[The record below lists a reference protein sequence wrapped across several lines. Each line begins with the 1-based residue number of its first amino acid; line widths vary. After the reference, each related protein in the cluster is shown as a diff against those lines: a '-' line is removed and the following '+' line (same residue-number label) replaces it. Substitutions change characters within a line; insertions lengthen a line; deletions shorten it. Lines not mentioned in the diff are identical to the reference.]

1 MGDGATASAPRG
13 DPPAVGRRL
22 LASLAVAAAALLAL
36 GAAVPAGAQE
46 VLTQEEALELAFPD
60 AAEVDRRTAFL
71 DSDQLRRA
79 RELAG
84 RDVEVETEIVVH
96 YVARGA
102 EGALGVAYFDSHRVR
117 TLPEVLMVVVRPGGE
132 VGRVE
137 VLRFDEPREY
147 LAPEGWLEEF
157 RGMELGGR
165 LSTDGDVHVITGAT
179 LTSRAVTRAVRRVL
193 ALHRVVDPLG
203 EGAEDSGSEPPESD
217 AARAGSRGGS
227 AAGSDPSRPRDVP

>member
-1 MGDGATASAPRG
+1 MDPGATASDPRTET
-13 DPPAVGRRL
+13 PAGGRRL
-22 LASLAVAAAALLAL
+22 APVALLA
-36 GAAVPAGAQE
+36 AAVLVLAGPAAPAGAQE

-60 AAEVDRRTAFL
+60 AAEVERRTAFL
-71 DSDQLRRA
+71 DSAGVRRA

-84 RDVEVETEIVVH
+84 RDVEVETRVVVH

-137 VLRFDEPREY
+137 VLKFDEPQEY

-157 RGMELGGR
+157 RGMELDGR

-193 ALHRVVDPLG
+193 ALHRVVDPL
-203 EGAEDSGSEPPESD
+203 EDGTEDAGPDPPGPE
-217 AARAGSRGGS
+217 AGQAGSRGGS
-227 AAGSDPSRPRDVP
+227 ADGSGPSGAGGVP